1 MVETD
6 RRRKLKAGRVV
17 VAMPPTLAG
26 RIVYSPILPALR
38 DQLMQRMP
46 MGFYGKVEVVYP
58 TPFWR
63 AAGLSGQV
71 VSDTGPLRVTFDN
84 SPPDGAPGVLLAF
97 FAGDDGRAWAQ
108 LPAAERRAASL
119 ESFARYF
126 GDAALSPTMYL
137 EKDWTA
143 EEFSRGDPVGLM
155 PPGVLTRYGP
165 ALRAPVGRVHWAG
178 TDRRSGPATWTAPC
192 APASASRR
200 RSRPPGSAARFA
212 QDTMGLDGL
221 FQGALA
227 GDVRVELNDEPPR
240 LALDRKALFAGT
252 RAPFVAPLAGDRTV
266 SSGGYCSVV
275 PIPFARR
282 LRISTSTVPH
292 WMQITYTRR
301 PIVSPSARRDCRRR
315 RSPAPSR

>member
-1 MVETD
+1 ETSFLHWLFYVRSAGGILPLITTGGGAQDSRFVGGSQLVPFRVADALGGRVPRGPPVRRITQDALGVVVETD
-6 RRRKLKAGRVV
+6 RRRNLKAGRVV

-26 RIVYSPILPALR
+26 RIVYSPILPAVR
-38 DQLMQRMP
+38 AKFMQRMP

-126 GDAALSPTMYL
+126 GDAALSPTLYL

-165 ALRAPVGRVHWAG
+165 ALRAPVGRVRWAG
-178 TDRRSGPATWTAPC
+178 TETAEIWTGYMDGAVRSGERVAEEIQAAGQRGALCLGHETTAVTAPPHT
-192 APASASRR
+192 AP
-200 RSRPPGSAARFA
+200 
-212 QDTMGLDGL
+212 
-221 FQGALA
+221 
-227 GDVRVELNDEPPR
+227 
-240 LALDRKALFAGT
+240 
-252 RAPFVAPLAGDRTV
+252 
-266 SSGGYCSVV
+266 
-275 PIPFARR
+275 
-282 LRISTSTVPH
+282 
-292 WMQITYTRR
+292 
-301 PIVSPSARRDCRRR
+301 
-315 RSPAPSR
+315 PAY